1 MNHFFIKTPDD
12 ARRERENF
20 AMAPVIY
27 KGWSE
32 KSTCSG
38 EGGPRAK
45 ADRHESAQLVQL
57 AEELGISVSAAKV
70 RLHRARAQL
79 RADLSAPT
87 GGEAREL

>member
-32 KSTCSG
+32 KSTRSG

-45 ADRHESAQLVQL
+45 ADRHDSAQLVQL
-57 AEELGISVSAAKV
+57 AEELGGPHKAGHPLTAYLVAIAIEEDQG
-70 RLHRARAQL
+70 R
-79 RADLSAPT
+79 
-87 GGEAREL
+87 